1 MNLLFE
7 IADKDLIF
15 LALAFLALII
25 FGVIIFYVVTKS
37 NKVVPIDDDD
47 RFDSDEDDDD
57 FFEEVELTD
66 EQREAKEELERV
78 YNKMSADLERETKEP
93 VKEEVEINNIDAFER
108 EQEEN
113 AIISYQELLKH
124 AEAQKKIA
132 PKREEYRAY
141 DEKPKV
147 HEREQLSFEIDKE
160 IEEPKKFKNS
170 EIISPIFG
178 IQSEGKHVQRQ
189 AVKQRKVTPKNNQG
203 ENEEFLNSLKEF
215 RKKL

>member
-7 IADKDLIF
+7 IADRDLIF
-15 LALAFLALII
+15 IALAVLALII
-25 FGVIIFYVVTKS
+25 FGVTIYYVVTKS

-47 RFDSDEDDDD
+47 RFDSEDD
-57 FFEEVELTD
+57 FLEETELTE

-78 YNKMSADLERETKEP
+78 YSKMSADLEKEKTTSI
-93 VKEEVEINNIDAFER
+93 KEEVEISNIDAFER

-124 AEAQKKIA
+124 AESQKKLS
-132 PKREEYRAY
+132 PKRKQYTTYEEEPAS
-141 DEKPKV
+141 K
-147 HEREQLSFEIDKE
+147 EREQLAFEIDKE
-160 IEEPKKFKNS
+160 IEEPRKFKNS

-178 IQSEGKHVQRQ
+178 IQSEGKHVQRH
-189 AVKQRKVTPKNNQG
+189 AIKQKKPVSKSGQD

>member
-1 MNLLFE
+1 MMLLFE

-47 RFDSDEDDDD
+47 RFDSDEDDD
-57 FFEEVELTD
+57 FYSEVELTN

-78 YNKMSADLERETKEP
+78 YNKMSADLERETKEAASA
-93 VKEEVEINNIDAFER
+93 EVEINNIDAFER

-124 AEAQKKIA
+124 AEAQKKMV
-132 PKREEYRAY
+132 PRREEYSGY
-141 DEKPKV
+141 DEKPKM

-160 IEEPKKFKNS
+160 IEAPKKFKNS

-189 AVKQRKVTPKNNQG
+189 PLKQKKVTSKNNQG